1 MSDPTA
7 EPVHFDSIIA
17 RYRAELER
25 QNYIRE
31 TINVYLRS
39 IRELLRRMEERGIT
53 LGDLTPDIAADL
65 VLRAPWRCDRLQ
77 YAGFIARR
85 FVGWLVAQGIAK
97 PPAPPTPVEIARAAL
112 RRDFEEYLRGQRGVS
127 ERTIADCWRRVER
140 FLEFRFG
147 QGDANLGSIGPG
159 DIVAFLQQTT
169 ERKTPYRDKNRA
181 TYLRSFLQY
190 LFRKGLTLSN
200 LALGIP
206 KVAHRPTARLPRHIT
221 PEQVEAVLA
230 AVRSDPQFGRRN
242 YAMVLLLARLGLRA
256 QEVVAIQLDDI
267 DWRAGELVVRGKGQ
281 RHDRVPIPPDVGEAV
296 ANYIRHDRLST
307 SRALFVTARA
317 PHGPFK
323 NGTELNVILRQAFAR
338 SGVTPPRPYVGS
350 HVLRHSLATNLVR
363 KGASLAEVS
372 DLLRH
377 RSRAS
382 TLIYAKVD
390 IDGLRSIAQ
399 AWPSSGVAP

>member
-17 RYRAELER
+17 RCRAELER

-39 IRELLRRMEERGIT
+39 IRRLLRLMEERGIT

-77 YAGFIARR
+77 YAVFIARR

-127 ERTIADCWRRVER
+127 ERTIADCWRRVEG

-147 QGDANLGSIGPG
+147 QGDANLGGIGPG

-169 ERKTPYRDKNRA
+169 ERVTPYRDKNRA

-206 KVAHRPTARLPRHIT
+206 KVAHRRTARLPRHIT